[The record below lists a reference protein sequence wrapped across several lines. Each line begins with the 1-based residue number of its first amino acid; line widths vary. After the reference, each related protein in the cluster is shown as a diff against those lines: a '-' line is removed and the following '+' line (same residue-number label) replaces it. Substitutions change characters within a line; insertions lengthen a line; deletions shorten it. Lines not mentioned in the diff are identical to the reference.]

1 MQQFEDDARSMSRCW
16 LGAVSMSRCW
26 LGAVL
31 LVQLLALLSLA
42 LPIKATPRSLML
54 LVLSDI
60 IDGLLVDRHDA
71 VRLVLKHGNIG
82 VHCSSIG
89 TKYHASLLSSPFITV
104 ARVL

>member
-1 MQQFEDDARSMSRCW
+1 MQQFEDDAR
-16 LGAVSMSRCW
+16 SMSRCW

-89 TKYHASLLSSPFITV
+89 IIPLCSHLL
-104 ARVL
+104 LQ